1 MVVEVASGDE
11 SGAGW
16 ATVTMSRTSRTSSP
30 PPPASTPG
38 TQSLTGHLPTRS
50 HTLHLTRVTHYTCH
64 TPYTCHTHY
73 TCNTPYHTLY
83 TCHIWD
89 VSHMTRV
96 THLTCVTR
104 YTCPTLNVS
113 HLTRCAYC
121 CHSVQDS
128 QYRHVSLYHTLHRA
142 CVIYHSHKPSR
153 VGHTRVTSYTHSFCT
168 CHV

>member
-1 MVVEVASGDE
+1 MASGDE
-11 SGAGW
+11 SGGGW

-38 TQSLTGHLPTRS
+38 TQSLSGHLPTRS
-50 HTLHLTRVTHYTCH
+50 HNTRVKHYTCH
-64 TPYTCHTHY
+64 TLHVPYTL
-73 TCNTPYHTLY
+73 PHTLY
-83 TCHIWD
+83 

-121 CHSVQDS
+121 CHSVQNS

-142 CVIYHSHKPSR
+142 RVISDSHKPSR